1 MTDRV
6 EDLLD
11 AGNDWGRRMRDRL
24 TGLSPELT
32 ELVLHLGTSVDF
44 WNHQYKVDVAWKR
57 RTKVLLKAGG
67 AGELVRA
74 AVRELSVGG
83 SLHGM
88 TDNERVIR
96 ELGTGKPQSPAR
108 AAAIG
113 FTLAAGWL
121 SGDVDGPVD
130 GLVDRPVGGLV
141 GDLAT
146 VARKNAAAMDV
157 YYRPDN
163 GLAGAAFTALGELR
177 GRAAMEALW
186 TLHFQVPASQP
197 SQRHL
202 VRCVKKAAAR
212 LGVPPHELAERT
224 VPRHGLEPDGTLTIG
239 GIGRGAVW
247 INAWLDAVIT
257 LHDNGRVTVLWIGE
271 GGSGTTTGA
280 PFRTPTGYK
289 ARHHTDS
296 VDTVRRLAQGM
307 EKTVAD
313 ERHRLSGLAAQDLTW
328 SGADWARYYRD
339 HPVTRVVTR
348 SLEWEY
354 EVQDGL
360 GFRPLD
366 PGAASA
372 SVPTAARVRLRRRT
386 AL

>member
-11 AGNDWGRRMRDRL
+11 PGNDWSRRMRDRL

-44 WNHQYKVDVAWKR
+44 WNHRYKVDVAWKR

-96 ELGTGKPQSPAR
+96 ELGMGKPQSPAR

-113 FTLAAGWL
+113 FTLAAGRL
-121 SGDVDGPVD
+121 VGDVD
-130 GLVDRPVGGLV
+130 GLV

-146 VARKNAAAMDV
+146 VARKNAAATDV
-157 YYRPDN
+157 YYRPDDA
-163 GLAGAAFTALGELR
+163 LAGAAFTALGELR
-177 GRAAMEALW
+177 GLAAMEALW
-186 TLHFQVPASQP
+186 ALHFQVPTARHPQG
-197 SQRHL
+197 HL
-202 VRCVKKAAAR
+202 VKCVKKAAAR

-257 LHDNGRVTVLWIGE
+257 LHDNGRVTVVWIDE
-271 GGSGTTTGA
+271 DGSGTTTGA

-289 ARHHTDS
+289 ARHHADS
-296 VDTVRRLAQGM
+296 VNYVRSLAQRI

-313 ERHRLSGLAAQDLTW
+313 ERHRLSGLAAQGPDLTW
-328 SGADWARYYRD
+328 SGADWTRYYRD
-339 HPVTRVVTR
+339 HPVTGVVTR
-348 SLEWEY
+348 SLDWEY
-354 EVQDGL
+354 EVPDGL

-372 SVPTAARVRLRRRT
+372 SLPTTARVRLRPRT
-386 AL
+386 AP